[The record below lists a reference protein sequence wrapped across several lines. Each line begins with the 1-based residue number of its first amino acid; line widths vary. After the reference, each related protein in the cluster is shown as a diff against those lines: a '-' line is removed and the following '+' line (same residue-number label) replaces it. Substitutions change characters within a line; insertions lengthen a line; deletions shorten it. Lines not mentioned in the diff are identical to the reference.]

1 MKNLRV
7 SILVLLA
14 MLLPIRGVI
23 AAAMLCPGDGSGLS
37 SAVAVAVAVAVE
49 RVHVAMSAMS
59 AVPAMPGE
67 HGVHG
72 EQATAHH
79 HPSDG
84 DAPDHDTSVP
94 DGHPTACQ
102 VCASGCCLTPL
113 AFAPPSVQVKVLTT
127 SAVYPALTLDIPDFA
142 SGGQDRPPRTI

>member
-7 SILVLLA
+7 VILVLLA
-14 MLLPIRGVI
+14 LLLPIRG
-23 AAAMLCPGDGSGLS
+23 ALATAMLCQGGGSGPS
-37 SAVAVAVAVAVE
+37 SAAAVE
-49 RVHVAMSAMS
+49 QVHVAM
-59 AVPAMPGE
+59 PAE
-67 HGVHG
+67 HGLHAA
-72 EQATAHH
+72 QATAHP

-84 DAPDHDTSVP
+84 DASDGDTSVS

-113 AFAPPSVQVKVLTT
+113 AFAPPSVQARVPTT
-127 SAVYPALTLDIPDFA
+127 SAFCPALSLAIPAFE

>member
-7 SILVLLA
+7 VILVLLA
-14 MLLPIRGVI
+14 VLLPIRGAM
-23 AAAMLCPGDGSGLS
+23 AAAMLCPGDGSGPS
-37 SAVAVAVAVAVE
+37 SAVAVE
-49 RVHVAMSAMS
+49 QVHVAMF
-59 AVPAMPGE
+59 AVPAMPAE
-67 HGVHG
+67 HGLHD
-72 EQATAHH
+72 EQATARH
-79 HPSDG
+79 HPSDSH
-84 DAPDHDTSVP
+84 ASDHDTSAS

-113 AFAPPSVQVKVLTT
+113 AFAPPSVQVEVLTT

>member
-7 SILVLLA
+7 VIVVLLA
-14 MLLPIRGVI
+14 LLLPIRGAM
-23 AAAMLCPGDGSGLS
+23 AAAMLCPGEGSGAN
-37 SAVAVAVAVAVE
+37 AVVAIEVGD
-49 RVHVAMSAMS
+49 VAM
-59 AVPAMPGE
+59 PPE
-67 HGVHG
+67 HGLHN

-79 HPSDG
+79 HSSDG
-84 DAPDHDTSVP
+84 DASDHDTSVS

-113 AFAPPSVQVKVLTT
+113 AFAPPSVQATVLTT
-127 SAVYPALTLDIPDFA
+127 SVAFPALSLAIPDFE